1 MGRGGKIV
9 GRLLLGLGAPA
20 AITFV
25 CLGVYSGRLSVPCA
39 FYETTGLYCPG
50 CGSGRAIYALLHGRI
65 REAFF
70 DNVLLFLLGVPAAG
84 VLLIEYL
91 RLVFPSL
98 GIKPVFVSRP
108 AAAVCTAAVFV
119 FWIARNIPALAFLA
133 PGG

>member
-1 MGRGGKIV
+1 MGRSGKIV

-20 AITFV
+20 AIAFV
-25 CLGVYSGRLSVPCA
+25 CLGVYSGWLSVPCV

-50 CGSGRAIYALLHGRI
+50 CGSGRAIYALLHGRF

-70 DNVLLFLLGVPAAG
+70 DNMLLFLLGIPSAV
-84 VLLIEYL
+84 VLSVEYL

-108 AAAVCTAAVFV
+108 VATACVIAVFG
-119 FWIARNIPALAFLA
+119 FWIARNIPAFAILA

>member
-1 MGRGGKIV
+1 MGRSGKI

-20 AITFV
+20 AIVFV
-25 CLGVYSGRLSVPCA
+25 CLGVYSGRLSVPCV

-70 DNVLLFLLGVPAAG
+70 HNPLLFLLGVPAAG
-84 VLLIEYL
+84 VLFAEYL

-98 GIKPVFVSRP
+98 GIKPVFVSR
-108 AAAVCTAAVFV
+108 AVTAVCAVAVFG
-119 FWIARNIPALAFLA
+119 FWIARNIPAFAILA
-133 PGG
+133 P

>member
-1 MGRGGKIV
+1 MGRHGKI

-20 AITFV
+20 ALLLV
-25 CLGVYSGRLSVPCA
+25 CLGVYSGRLTVPCI

-50 CGSGRAIYALLHGRI
+50 CGSGRAIYALLHGRL

-70 DNVLLFLLGVPAAG
+70 RNMLLFVLGVPAMG
-84 VLLIEYL
+84 ILVVEYL

-98 GIKPVFVSRP
+98 GIRPVYIPR
-108 AAAVCTAAVFV
+108 AAAVSCAVLV
-119 FWIARNIPALAFLA
+119 IGFWIARNIPALAVLA

>member
-1 MGRGGKIV
+1 MGRRGRI

-20 AITFV
+20 AIALV
-25 CLGVYSGRLSVPCA
+25 CLGVYSGRLSVPCV

-50 CGSGRAIYALLHGRI
+50 CGSGRAIYALLHGRV

-70 DNVLLFLLGVPAAG
+70 DNMLLFVLGIPAAL

-98 GIKPVFVSRP
+98 GIKPVFVSRT
-108 AAAVCTAAVFV
+108 AAAVCAALVIA
-119 FWIARNIPALAFLA
+119 FWIARNIPALSILA

>member
-1 MGRGGKIV
+1 MGRRRKL

-20 AITFV
+20 AIVLV
-25 CLGVYSGRLSVPCA
+25 CLGVYSGRLSVPCV
-39 FYETTGLYCPG
+39 FYETTGFYCPG
-50 CGSGRAIYALLHGRI
+50 CGSGRAIYALLHGRV

-70 DNVLLFLLGVPAAG
+70 DNMLLFVLGIPAAL

-98 GIKPVFVSRP
+98 GIKPVFVSRT
-108 AAAVCTAAVFV
+108 AAAVCAALVIA
-119 FWIARNIPALAFLA
+119 FWIARNIPALSILA